1 MSSSQTLN
9 IQTVTTGSSN
19 STQCHTSVVSNSLV
33 EDEAL
38 APNYYFNFNRIW
50 CERRD
55 LNPGS
60 SAPLEAIVPPYA
72 AAMRQA
78 LDRGDLEAVR
88 RMLDLLAALGGEVA

>member
-1 MSSSQTLN
+1 MF
-9 IQTVTTGSSN
+9 
-19 STQCHTSVVSNSLV
+19 

-60 SAPLEAIVPPYA
+60 CAPLEAIVPAYA
-72 AAMRQA
+72 AAMREA
-78 LDRGDLEAVR
+78 LDRGDLGAVR
-88 RMLDLLAALGGEVA
+88 RMLDLLAALGGGVA